1 MHRSQPR
8 VRRRRSS
15 PAVGQNFLD
24 TSKWYA
30 QAEVWIGRKP
40 FRSAEEKLQVVLG
53 VLKREMTQVEAAR
66 RRRQRRRPHPGLVAQ
81 NRRVLGVTAEAHV
94 VLRENA
100 RRCGG
105 APVVRQWQM
114 KPVDF

>member
-1 MHRSQPR
+1 
-8 VRRRRSS
+8 V
-15 PAVGQNFLD
+15 
-24 TSKWYA
+24 
-30 QAEVWIGRKP
+30 GRKP
-40 FRSAEEKLQVVLG
+40 FRSAEEKLQV
-53 VLKREMTQVEAAR
+53 
-66 RRRQRRRPHPGLVAQ
+66 
-81 NRRVLGVTAEAHV
+81 VLGVTAEAHV